1 MSRQIDGEM
10 EFVRR
15 TAASLRPHL
24 LDDMGLV
31 AAMEWQLA
39 EFQKQT
45 DTAVSFRSNVE
56 DIILP
61 SESQTAAFRIFQEA
75 LTNVTRHAQATAV
88 EVTLEARADTLQ
100 LVLHDNGRGISPQA
114 LAGKESLGLVGMRE
128 RAQQL
133 GGYMDIRG
141 APDEGTTIRVRVPLR
156 PAGRSG

>member
-1 MSRQIDGEM
+1 LPADTGMAM

-15 TAASLRPHL
+15 PAASLRPHL

-75 LTNVTRHAQATAV
+75 LTNVARHAQASAV

-100 LVLHDNGRGISPQA
+100 LMLRDNGRGIAPQA
-114 LAGKESLGLVGMRE
+114 LAGKDSLGLVGMRE

-133 GGYMDIRG
+133 RGYMDIRG
-141 APDEGTTIRVRVPLR
+141 VPGEGTTIRVRVPLR
-156 PAGRSG
+156 PAGQSG